1 METVNQGTTATTNTT
16 TGTTSL
22 FTATAITPEK
32 TFTQSEVDS
41 IVKDRLTRERAKFPD
56 YEDLKAKAARLDE
69 LEEAS
74 KTELQKATDRAE
86 KLQKELEGMK
96 QAETIRSI
104 RSKVAEESGVPASLL
119 TGETEEACKEQ
130 AEAIKAYATPKYP
143 NVKDGGEPSH
153 SGKRATRDQFAE
165 WLNNES

>member
-1 METVNQGTTATTNTT
+1 METVNQGTTATTTT
-16 TGTTSL
+16 AGTST
-22 FTATAITPEK
+22 TIGAPEK

-56 YEDLKAKAARLDE
+56 YDDLKAKAARLDE

-96 QAETIRSI
+96 HAESI
-104 RSKVAEESGVPASLL
+104 RNIRTKVAEESGVPANLL

-165 WLNNES
+165 WLNNE

>member
-1 METVNQGTTATTNTT
+1 METVNQGNTTATSTAP
-16 TGTTSL
+16 TS
-22 FTATAITPEK
+22 ITLTVPEPEK

-56 YEDLKAKAARLDE
+56 YDDLKAKAARLDE

-86 KLQKELEGMK
+86 KLQKELDGMR
-96 QAETIRSI
+96 QAETVRSV
-104 RSKVAEESGVPASLL
+104 REKVAEETGVPANLL

-130 AEAIKAYATPKYP
+130 ASAIKAYAQPKYP
-143 NVKDGGEPSH
+143 NVKDGGEPSKAT
-153 SGKRATRDQFAE
+153 GKKATRDQFAE
-165 WLNNES
+165 WLNNE